1 MQRICC
7 CVEIFFHAIKEQSK
21 EVIQALDAPCKDG
34 LNDVAIRCNEWEQ
47 ATEKAHTL
55 LEHSHRIVQ
64 TLYRDLWQT
73 TLHIVGVTT
82 CSSTTA
88 GAVYIVMTQ
97 VPLYSDPVSPYYI
110 AEPIGIT
117 VLVWLLSSYVVSG
130 CMNLWDHTSDSL
142 LYCYVWHR
150 RWSRK
155 TVDKHI
161 PDSLRHIV
169 GFDDTEHDR
178 YPYYGKAKNN
188 MYLRFWLPMFGLGG
202 KHGHHESGEHVARY

>member
-1 MQRICC
+1 
-7 CVEIFFHAIKEQSK
+7 
-21 EVIQALDAPCKDG
+21 
-34 LNDVAIRCNEWEQ
+34 
-47 ATEKAHTL
+47 
-55 LEHSHRIVQ
+55 
-64 TLYRDLWQT
+64 
-73 TLHIVGVTT
+73 
-82 CSSTTA
+82 
-88 GAVYIVMTQ
+88 MTQ

-178 YPYYGKAKNN
+178 YPYYGRAKNN
-188 MYLRFWLPMFGLGG
+188 MYLRFWLPLFGMDGHGGG
-202 KHGHHESGEHVARY
+202 KKHEKKEEPQREMGSVFMPDPQGHFRSPTGQPYETFMHSQ